1 LTALYRTR
9 LTLFNTLTAR
19 FFGSFGIMRYYLII
33 IGLFSCLFGYAQTPE
48 KKLVQFSG
56 VILNTDSGTV
66 VPYVN
71 ITNRSAGNQV
81 FAANYKG
88 YFSFVAHEGD
98 TLQFSAIGYKKE
110 GIVIPR
116 NLPDKK
122 FTVMVKMK
130 QEIINLP
137 TVRVFPWAS
146 MDDFKREF
154 LTMKFADDDLAIA
167 SKNVSRESLAAM
179 AANLPRDGQEMQ
191 NLNFQNNH
199 TRLVNQNMNQR
210 MSNPLL
216 SPFAWG
222 ALIQQ
227 IMQGDKSRDKGN

>member
-1 LTALYRTR
+1 
-9 LTLFNTLTAR
+9 
-19 FFGSFGIMRYYLII
+19 MRYCLIL
-33 IGLFSCLFGYAQTPE
+33 IGLLFSLPGLAQTPD

-56 VILNTDSGTV
+56 VIINVDSNTV
-66 VPYVN
+66 VPYVT
-71 ITNRSAGNQV
+71 ITNRSVDNQV

-98 TLQFSAIGYKKE
+98 TLQFSAVGYKRE
-110 GIVIPR
+110 GIVIPA
-116 NLPDKK
+116 NLPEKK
-122 FTVMVKMK
+122 YTIMVKMK

-146 MDDFKREF
+146 LDDFKHEF

-179 AANLPRDGQEMQ
+179 AADLPRDGQEMQ

-199 TRLVNQNMNQR
+199 TRLTNRNMNQR

>member
-1 LTALYRTR
+1 MPG
-9 LTLFNTLTAR
+9 LTLFNKHTAR
-19 FFGSFGIMRYYLII
+19 FFGSFETMRYCFII
-33 IGLFSCLFGYAQTPE
+33 LSFFICFSSFAQTPD

-56 VILNTDSGTV
+56 VIINIDSNTV
-66 VPYVN
+66 VPYVTV
-71 ITNRSAGNQV
+71 TNKSAKNQV
-81 FAANYKG
+81 HAANYKG

-116 NLPDKK
+116 DLPERK
-122 FTVMVKMK
+122 FTIMVKMK

-137 TVRVFPWAS
+137 TVRVYPWAS
-146 MDDFKREF
+146 LDDFRREF

-167 SKNVSRESLAAM
+167 YKNVSRESLTAM

-191 NLNFQNNH
+191 SLNFQNNH

-227 IMQGDKSRDKGN
+227 IMQGDKSRTK

>member
-1 LTALYRTR
+1 MPA
-9 LTLFNTLTAR
+9 LTLFNKHTAR
-19 FFGSFGIMRYYLII
+19 FFGSFGLMRYCLII
-33 IGLFSCLFGYAQTPE
+33 LGLFFGFSGFAQTPE
-48 KKLVQFSG
+48 KNLVQFSG
-56 VILNTDSGTV
+56 VIINTDSNTV
-66 VPYVN
+66 VPYVT
-71 ITNRSAGNQV
+71 ITNKSVKGQV

-98 TLQFSAIGYKKE
+98 TLQFSAIGYKRE

-116 NLPDKK
+116 NLPEKK
-122 FTVMVKMK
+122 YTIMVKMK
-130 QEIINLP
+130 QEVINLP
-137 TVRVFPWAS
+137 TVRVYPWAS
-146 MDDFKREF
+146 LDDFKREF

-167 SKNVSRESLAAM
+167 YKNVSRESLAAM
-179 AANLPRDGQEMQ
+179 SANLPRDGQEMQ
-191 NLNFQNNH
+191 SLNFQNNH

-227 IMQGDKSRDKGN
+227 IMQGDKSRSK